1 MTKQSTALYSLEELL
16 YMLSG
21 DTTVMSGL
29 LLENENV
36 RKYLTDTIYGKM
48 SYDQLLAKT
57 YEEF

>member
-36 RKYLTDTIYGKM
+36 RKYLTDTIHGKI